1 MTRLS
6 ALFVLVLAGCVTP
19 PPSAST
25 NADAGAVQIQEL
37 SEFMSRNGY
46 AGIEM
51 ARLPTGHFS
60 VVGSAD
66 EVSLSMIIDTG
77 ASHTLIDTGRADRF
91 EMATEEA
98 GGRATGVG
106 SSGQPTERGRL
117 DNVAIGALRLDT
129 LRVTVLDL
137 SNVNRVLRSMGN
149 DPVDG
154 IIGADVLMAQ
164 QAVIDYGSLRL
175 YVKE

>member
-1 MTRLS
+1 MTPLL
-6 ALFVLVLAGCVTP
+6 ALLALLLVGCGAP
-19 PPSAST
+19 GPSASAT
-25 NADAGAVQIQEL
+25 ARSADQIQEL
-37 SEFMSRNGY
+37 NDFMMQNGY

-60 VVGSAD
+60 VAGSAD
-66 EVSLSMIIDTG
+66 DVSLNMIIDTG
-77 ASHTLIDTGRADRF
+77 ASHTLIDTGRARRF
-91 EMATEEA
+91 EMMTEDA
-98 GGRATGVG
+98 GSRATSLDG
-106 SSGQPTERGRL
+106 SGQRTESGRL

-137 SNVNRVLRSMGN
+137 SNVNRVLRDLGN
-149 DPVDG
+149 EPVDG
-154 IIGADVLMAQ
+154 IIGGDVLMAQ